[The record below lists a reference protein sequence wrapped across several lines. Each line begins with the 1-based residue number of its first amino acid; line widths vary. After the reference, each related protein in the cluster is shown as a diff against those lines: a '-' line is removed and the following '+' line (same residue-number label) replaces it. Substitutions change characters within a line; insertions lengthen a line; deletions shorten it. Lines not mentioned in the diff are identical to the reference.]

1 MSIFIV
7 TKPGELYCREGM
19 CGEGERG
26 KAGGQ
31 KMYNEYYYKDFLIEI
46 FLRHIK
52 AHLWC
57 DLPTLQQGLSLLSKG
72 TGLKRVG
79 ML

>member
-7 TKPGELYCREGM
+7 TKPRELYCRKGM
-19 CGEGERG
+19 GGGGE
-26 KAGGQ
+26 

-72 TGLKRVG
+72 TGLKRAG